1 MKVNHVRTLGAR
13 MALYAAPLSTLVL
26 GFCLQACGG
35 AGPDGEP
42 TPGEPTAQE
51 KTGQSTADL
60 SILGLN
66 IPQPTITF
74 GLGDTST
81 TINPIG
87 AIPTQIGPPGGRRAP
102 QSIRADRRASSPA
115 SASPSLPPSALE
127 TSASPST
134 SRRSFRR
141 TSAASSPASIR
152 SRTAASRS
160 SGSESPRLQ
169 VS

>member
-42 TPGEPTAQE
+42 TNTTSVAAPTAQE
-51 KTGQSTADL
+51 KTGESTADL

-74 GLGDTST
+74 GLGDAST
-81 TINPIG
+81 KIDPIG
-87 AIPTQIGPPGGRRAP
+87 TIDKIVPPEGVTLPDPFAP
-102 QSIRADRRASSPA
+102 VDGLITGLGQPI
-115 SASPSLPPSALE
+115 SATVGAGDVGVTVKLPPLLPPDLGGFLTGLDPFSDGGIEL
-127 TSASPST
+127 
-134 SRRSFRR
+134 
-141 TSAASSPASIR
+141 I
-152 SRTAASRS
+152 
-160 SGSESPRLQ
+160 GK
-169 VS
+169 